1 MNLAAD
7 EDAKGIERIT
17 PLNSEQISWHS
28 ERLEYFVDLME
39 SAFPNVFKMWRMLHE
54 CSVVSC
60 LFLEY
65 CPKTLDPLR

>member
-60 LFLEY
+60 LFLGI
-65 CPKTLDPLR
+65 LS